1 MKQLTALFIAI
12 FASGVALNATA
23 ASRDYGHNDS
33 VDHRLYQV
41 EQRIDTD
48 KRARDAKDTQPAA
61 SSRSRITIFIID
73 SNSLP
78 KGEYQRPVQMLNV
91 AYPVRSNEP
100 RRVWY

>member
-1 MKQLTALFIAI
+1 MKRLTALAIAI
-12 FASGVALNATA
+12 LATGVALNATA

-41 EQRIDTD
+41 EQRTDSD

-78 KGEYQRPVQMLNV
+78 AGEYQRPVQMINV
-91 AYPVRSNEP
+91 AHPVRSSEAK
-100 RRVWY
+100 RIWY